1 MVLDTSAIIA
11 ILLNEPERH
20 HFIRQIEAAPVRRL
34 SAASRVE
41 STLVIEGRK
50 RDAGRDDLDLF
61 RGRGRDRS
69 GHAQAGRASPARP
82 SADSVRAGTRPD
94 AISAPRSP
102 MRSHGHGR
110 AAAVQ
115 GRRFRQDRH
124 RERCLT

>member
-1 MVLDTSAIIA
+1 MVLDTPAIIA

-61 RGRGRDRS
+61 LYEAEVEIVPVTLRQAEPRLRGLPPIR
-69 GHAQAGRASPARP
+69 
-82 SADSVRAGTRPD
+82 
-94 AISAPRSP
+94 
-102 MRSHGHGR
+102 
-110 AAAVQ
+110 
-115 GRRFRQDRH
+115 
-124 RERCLT
+124 